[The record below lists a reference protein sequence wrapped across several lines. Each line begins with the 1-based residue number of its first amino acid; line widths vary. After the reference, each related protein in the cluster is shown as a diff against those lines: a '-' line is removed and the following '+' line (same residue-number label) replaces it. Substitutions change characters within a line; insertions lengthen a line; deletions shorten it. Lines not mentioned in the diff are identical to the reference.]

1 MWLLPLFLFAATP
14 DAAQV
19 SPPPAATVVAAPLWT
34 PAESLGLIKRQDGIR
49 LASRFILNQGI
60 HGFPKE
66 AKTSKDPMI
75 LMRLALAEELWKGV
89 DQKAPD
95 EEAELLRLC
104 ALVAVDKPNDDSPR
118 REDLKTRVKAALQ
131 VMPTSPSG
139 LASWGL
145 LHRVSL
151 PCWAWKATLLESADA
166 LPGADFEAE
175 LKNHLAGV
183 DWDKVSLYEGASLI
197 FAAMYWES
205 GKLVWD
211 SSGKTYPEMQKAY
224 ERLLR
229 RSLANRQGDDIDIA
243 ALRLMTVVIRE
254 QGGDDEKEW
263 RKNFF
268 LLLKNRQWPR
278 GEMTGFLVPGPVA
291 DAALRLKLE
300 ADFSDMCNC
309 GLLR

>member
-1 MWLLPLFLFAATP
+1 MWLLPLFLLAATP
-14 DAAQV
+14 DAAPV
-19 SPPPAATVVAAPLWT
+19 SPPPSANVVTAPLWT
-34 PAESLGLIKRQDGIR
+34 SEESLRLINRQDGIR
-49 LASRFILNQGI
+49 LASRFILNQGV

-75 LMRLALAEELWKGV
+75 LMRLALAEELWKGI

-95 EEAELLRLC
+95 EEAELLRLS
-104 ALVAVDKPNDDSPR
+104 ALVVVENSNADSPR
-118 REDLKTRVKAALQ
+118 RDNLKTRVKAALQ
-131 VMPTSPSG
+131 KLPASHAG
-139 LASWGL
+139 LLTWGL
-145 LHRVSL
+145 LRRLSL
-151 PCWAWKATLLESADA
+151 SSFAVRKTLFASAQE

-243 ALRLMTVVIRE
+243 AMRLMTVVIRE